1 MGGINMSMIEMEI
14 IDYIEESDYSDDI
27 KKFLKWAIIDEL
39 KYPNKARYKQAYEDQ
54 MERILG
60 ID

>member
-1 MGGINMSMIEMEI
+1 MSMIEMEI

>member
-1 MGGINMSMIEMEI
+1 MGGIFMSMIEMEI
-14 IDYIEESDYSDDI
+14 IDYIENSDYGENI
-27 KKFLKWAIIDEL
+27 KKFLKWAIIDEVVH
-39 KYPNKARYKQAYEDQ
+39 PNKTRYKQSYENQ